1 MSQDERPLV
10 LELFLYNPAT
20 QKAVIIYFPGNV
32 WSKIESLNRFDK
44 IDVLYNSKNI
54 KPLVE
59 KIEKLTDLSIPFYI
73 DIQLDN
79 LAKLVDLLGG
89 LELFIPN
96 PINIE
101 YQARRILIQSG
112 SVLLDGDK
120 LSDYLLIQSDEEGV
134 LRKHEFFKSFL
145 KKITAPQTI
154 SYLFKAQAFDY
165 LIALLK
171 TNLSSK
177 EIQSFIE
184 EISELNVET
193 IIFTRVRGELKVQ
206 ENGEKIL
213 YPLKQGEYL
222 KLTIIQLI
230 DLLAKTE
237 AISQEDI
244 NLTLE
249 VLNGTD
255 IPKRAANTAGIF
267 RRYGYNIHSIW

>member
-1 MSQDERPLV
+1 VKRKSTSAKSILLLAIIIFFIVFSFILAYSFLRPDLISDRIKKQEPIYILFSVSQDEMPLV

-44 IDVLYNSKNI
+44 IDVLYNSNNI

-120 LSDYLLIQSDEEGV
+120 LSDYLLIQSDE
-134 LRKHEFFKSFL
+134 KS
-145 KKITAPQTI
+145 
-154 SYLFKAQAFDY
+154 
-165 LIALLK
+165 
-171 TNLSSK
+171 
-177 EIQSFIE
+177 
-184 EISELNVET
+184 V
-193 IIFTRVRGELKVQ
+193 
-206 ENGEKIL
+206 
-213 YPLKQGEYL
+213 
-222 KLTIIQLI
+222 
-230 DLLAKTE
+230 
-237 AISQEDI
+237 
-244 NLTLE
+244 
-249 VLNGTD
+249 
-255 IPKRAANTAGIF
+255 
-267 RRYGYNIHSIW
+267 